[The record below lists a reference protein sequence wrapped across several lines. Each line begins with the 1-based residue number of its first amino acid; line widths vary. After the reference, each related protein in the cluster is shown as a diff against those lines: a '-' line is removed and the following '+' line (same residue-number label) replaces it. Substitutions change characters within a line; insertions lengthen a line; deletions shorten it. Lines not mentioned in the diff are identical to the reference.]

1 MTTVL
6 GTPTERVES
15 ALASLLAGNDPARTH
30 PVAFRAAQYDL
41 GLAWVH
47 FPSGRGGLDVD
58 PSLQARVDEELRTA
72 GAVDY
77 STAFMVGMEL
87 VAPTLA
93 VHGTDQ
99 QRDRYLRR
107 IFTCE
112 DLWCQLFS
120 EPGAGSDLA
129 SLATIA
135 ERDGDGWVVTG
146 QKVWTTM
153 AHRARW
159 GVLLARTDPDAV
171 KHKGITYFIVDMA
184 APGVEVRP
192 LRQLTGDAEFNEV
205 FLAEVRIPDAQRI
218 GDVGDGWSVAMTTL
232 GNERLVGNVLLGAE
246 RGSGPIAV
254 VVDLW
259 AEPATRRAPGLRD
272 ELLRLWTAAEVARLA
287 SLRSASLRGSG
298 QPDPTASLAK
308 NAAAQLQQRI
318 YNLASRLRGADAL
331 LIDGYEMVQRDHVA
345 QLERGDG
352 DLNKALLASL
362 ASTIAGGTTEI
373 NKNIVGERVLG
384 LPGEPRVDKGLSWR
398 EVRRS

>member
-1 MTTVL
+1 MR
-6 GTPTERVES
+6 TPAEQVRSTLR
-15 ALASLLAGNDPARTH
+15 SLLATHDPAQVD
-30 PVAFRAAQYDL
+30 PVVFRAAQYDS

-47 FPSGRGGLDVD
+47 LPAGRGGLGVD
-58 PSLQARVDEELRTA
+58 PGFQESIDAELRAA
-72 GAVDY
+72 GAADY
-77 STAFMVGMEL
+77 PTAYMVGREL

-93 VHGTDQ
+93 VHGTDE

-129 SLATIA
+129 SLATSA
-135 ERDGDGWVVTG
+135 ERLGDGWVVTG

-159 GVLLARTDPDAV
+159 GVLLARTDPDVV
-171 KHKGITYFIVDMA
+171 KHRGITFFIVDMT
-184 APGVEVRP
+184 APGIEVRP

-205 FLAEVRIPDAQRI
+205 FLTEVHIPDTQRV
-218 GDVGDGWSVAMTTL
+218 GDVGHGWSVAMTTL

-246 RGSGPIAV
+246 RGAGPIAEAV
-254 VVDLW
+254 ALW
-259 AEPATRRAPGLRD
+259 ARPATRRTPGLRD
-272 ELLRLWTAAEVARLA
+272 ELLRLWTAAEVARLS
-287 SLRSASLRGSG
+287 SLRAASLRGAG
-298 QPDPTASLAK
+298 MADPTASLAK

-318 YNLASRLRGADAL
+318 YDLASRLRGADAL

-373 NKNIVGERVLG
+373 NKNIVGERALG
-384 LPGEPRVDKGLSWR
+384 LPSEPRDDQGLSWR